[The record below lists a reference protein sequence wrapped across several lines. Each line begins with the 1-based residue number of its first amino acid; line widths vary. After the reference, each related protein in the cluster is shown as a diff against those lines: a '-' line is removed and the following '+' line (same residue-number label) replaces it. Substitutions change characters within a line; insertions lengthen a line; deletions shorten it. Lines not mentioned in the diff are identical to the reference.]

1 MLTLHPRTCADPPR
15 SFKEPRACLPQ
26 DTASVS
32 KLVNEDEPFY
42 TRFVFRYRPKGTLS
56 PPRPRVAHKLHVD
69 LLRAQ
74 GIIPMDAPAQASA
87 PNTHRRSTSKH
98 KRPRPADGPN
108 PDTQEAGPSRKK
120 ARRAERPRDDGP
132 GEDTR
137 ALEAELEAIHARARA
152 IQEKLQAK
160 HSGANSPLVRVK
172 REREAASMGKVADRV
187 RGHVKKERAPI
198 RLPGT
203 SGEVIDLTLD

>member
-1 MLTLHPRTCADPPR
+1 
-15 SFKEPRACLPQ
+15 
-26 DTASVS
+26 
-32 KLVNEDEPFY
+32 
-42 TRFVFRYRPKGTLS
+42 
-56 PPRPRVAHKLHVD
+56 
-69 LLRAQ
+69 
-74 GIIPMDAPAQASA
+74 MDAPAQAPA

-98 KRPRPADGPN
+98 EYPAKRSN

-120 ARRAERPRDDGP
+120 AKTAARPRDDEP

-160 HSGANSPLVRVK
+160 NPGANSPLARVK
-172 REREAASMGKVADRV
+172 REREAVSMGKVADRV